1 MMLNKRAVIPKSV
14 RFRVLEACNNRCCV
28 CQTPFIQVHHLDEDP
43 SNNEMDNLAP
53 LCPNCHS
60 QAHSKAGMTVN
71 LTDERVKALR
81 ERWYAYCERRQEY
94 SGIGQ
99 NSMLKLKNFV
109 RSMGSAQYGWAR
121 TFADVD
127 PAYRDMTREEIIN
140 HVFST
145 SNRDDLVAYLE
156 TVKQM
161 YQRSED
167 EEVERFSRVCNAF
180 GISYDELE

>member
-1 MMLNKRAVIPKSV
+1 
-14 RFRVLEACNNRCCV
+14 
-28 CQTPFIQVHHLDEDP
+28 
-43 SNNEMDNLAP
+43 
-53 LCPNCHS
+53 
-60 QAHSKAGMTVN
+60 MTVN

-81 ERWYAYCERRQEY
+81 DRWYAYCERRQEY

-140 HVFST
+140 HVFSS
-145 SNRDDLVAYLE
+145 SNRDDLVAY
-156 TVKQM
+156 VG
-161 YQRSED
+161 R
-167 EEVERFSRVCNAF
+167 
-180 GISYDELE
+180 